1 MLKRFLM
8 ICASLGTA
16 VSIASAQQGPK
27 IDPDRVEEVV
37 RKAFVLAPPEWAG
50 RLDQD
55 ETMRICSQ
63 TNNAPSKEQAE
74 HIVER
79 AKSTIQYPLDGK
91 LIGDWKKGESLAQ
104 SGYGM
109 RFSDYPPR
117 RETGGNCY
125 ACHQIS
131 KAEVSYG
138 TIGPSLAEYGKTHKF
153 SEASIKAA
161 YDKIYNAHSQFP
173 CSLMP
178 RFGANNVLSIE
189 QITHLTAYLMSPDS
203 PVNK

>member
-1 MLKRFLM
+1 MTKRFILACLAAGA
-8 ICASLGTA
+8 IATA
-16 VSIASAQQGPK
+16 AAAQQGPK
-27 IDPDRVEEVV
+27 IDPDKVEDVV
-37 RKAFVLAPPEWAG
+37 RKAFVLAPADWAG

-55 ETMRICSQ
+55 ETMRICS
-63 TNNAPSKEQAE
+63 TTHNAPSKQEAD

-79 AKSTIQYPLDGK
+79 AKATIQYPTDGK
-91 LIGDWKKGESLAQ
+91 LMGDWKKGERLAQ

-117 RETGGNCY
+117 NETGGNCY

-131 KAEVSYG
+131 KSEVSYG
-138 TIGPSLAEYGKTHKF
+138 TIGPSLTGYGKIRKF
-153 SEASIKAA
+153 AEADVKAV

-189 QITHLTAYLMSPDS
+189 QIQHLTAYIMSPDS